1 MARSRYL
8 PDLLDYTKINAKYGL
23 ITILEVE
30 FLAIKYVFGGVEPL
44 RINMGKSSLP
54 LEYWLLTLKGEKNRE
69 DISVICCKP
78 IMMGNNA
85 AAIASTA
92 LILQFPSIEAILV
105 CGIAAGMPV
114 NLGAEGRSFTTKEM
128 ERHVCIGD
136 VVVADRGIFQY
147 DLISIKDDNKIDH
160 RVSPLPAPPFFSP
173 QISSLKRDI
182 LENKIPWFDYIEKG
196 YKHRDCVWQKPDLSN
211 AVFFPMYRAK
221 NGKIIERK
229 KPQAF
234 ESRGQFPYPKPFI
247 HFGLIGSANILLR
260 NFEFRDRLC
269 KEHKI
274 LAVEME
280 GSGVSDAA
288 WTLGKAALVIRG
300 ACDFG
305 DRRKNDA
312 YHQYAAMSAASV
324 LKILLSRTQ

>member
-1 MARSRYL
+1 MAKSRYL
-8 PDLLDYTKINAKYGL
+8 QDLLDYTKINAKYGL
-23 ITILEVE
+23 ITVLEVE

-44 RINMGKSSLP
+44 RIEMGKSSIP
-54 LEYWLLTLKGEKNRE
+54 LEYWLFNLKGEKNRK

-78 IMMGNNA
+78 ITMGNNA

-92 LILQFPSIEAILV
+92 LILQFPSIEAIVV

-114 NLGAEGRSFTTKEM
+114 NLGSQRRSLTIKEM

-147 DLISIKDDNKIDH
+147 DLISIKDDNEIEH
-160 RVSPLPAPPFFSP
+160 RVLPLPASPFFAP
-173 QISSLKRDI
+173 QISSLKYDL
-182 LENKIPWFDYIEKG
+182 LENKVPWFDCVEKG
-196 YKHRDCVWQKPDLSN
+196 YKHQDCVWKKPDLSK
-211 AVFFPMYRAK
+211 ADFFPMYRA
-221 NGKIIERK
+221 NGGKIIARK

-234 ESRGQFPYPKPFI
+234 PSRDQFPDLKPFI

-269 KEHKI
+269 EKHKI

-305 DRRKNDA
+305 DRSKGDF
-312 YHQYAAMSAASV
+312 YHQYAAISAASV